1 MSLPSE
7 RLELM
12 NERSYRKR
20 ERRFLIDSRVAFSS
34 GDVAQTHARSSD
46 RAAWGDQAF
55 LRWFPPFAKSRSVN
69 PKVFEPVESNL
80 FSSIMRAFGSA
91 GHFRFCWSAWCE
103 ADRKKAH
110 GRGQT
115 VGQTVNN
122 THNETLSVRSVRLAK
137 TVCNTHCVCHQNS
150 KRESDRK
157 RQATLPKQA
166 PDSAAINQIRLPQ
179 WAYLNCLLS
188 CK

>member
-1 MSLPSE
+1 MSVLNWWTSVLIESE
-7 RLELM
+7 RDVFWSIRELHSRLAM
-12 NERSYRKR
+12 SHRHTRGQVTVPHEAIRLFCDDSLHSLKADRSIRK
-20 ERRFLIDSRVAFSS
+20 F
-34 GDVAQTHARSSD
+34 
-46 RAAWGDQAF
+46 
-55 LRWFPPFAKSRSVN
+55 
-69 PKVFEPVESNL
+69 FEPVESNL